1 MSYYKKA
8 EWIRPSFNSKF
19 TGNENMET
27 FNRTLALEMVGDE
40 AELLQEL
47 ERSFV
52 YDKIFDIK
60 TLENLE
66 ATDKLE
72 AAAYVH
78 SFKGAAR
85 QIAAEKAAFS
95 GQKLEDVLR
104 GKAQGDLKELNSEFS
119 SMLSEAIEI
128 IRKDIE

>member
-72 AAAYVH
+72 AAAY
-78 SFKGAAR
+78 
-85 QIAAEKAAFS
+85 
-95 GQKLEDVLR
+95 
-104 GKAQGDLKELNSEFS
+104 
-119 SMLSEAIEI
+119 
-128 IRKDIE
+128 

>member
-1 MSYYKKA
+1 
-8 EWIRPSFNSKF
+8 
-19 TGNENMET
+19 MEV
-27 FNRTLALEMVGDE
+27 VGDE
-40 AELLQEL
+40 VELLQEL

-104 GKAQGDLKELNSEFS
+104 GKAQGNLKELNSEFS

>member
-1 MSYYKKA
+1 
-8 EWIRPSFNSKF
+8 
-19 TGNENMET
+19 MET

-85 QIAAEKAAFS
+85 QIAAEKAAF
-95 GQKLEDVLR
+95 QVR
-104 GKAQGDLKELNSEFS
+104 NLKMS
-119 SMLSEAIEI
+119 
-128 IRKDIE
+128 

>member
-1 MSYYKKA
+1 
-8 EWIRPSFNSKF
+8 
-19 TGNENMET
+19 MET

-40 AELLQEL
+40 VELLQEL

-66 ATDKLE
+66 ATDKFE

-104 GKAQGDLKELNSEFS
+104 GKTQGNLKELNSEFS

>member
-1 MSYYKKA
+1 
-8 EWIRPSFNSKF
+8 
-19 TGNENMET
+19 MET

-104 GKAQGDLKELNSEFS
+104 GKAQGDLKDLNSEFS

>member
-1 MSYYKKA
+1 
-8 EWIRPSFNSKF
+8 
-19 TGNENMET
+19 MET

-40 AELLQEL
+40 VELLQEL

-85 QIAAEKAAFS
+85 QIAAICVFFKKNPPPCQLPE
-95 GQKLEDVLR
+95 
-104 GKAQGDLKELNSEFS
+104 
-119 SMLSEAIEI
+119 
-128 IRKDIE
+128 

>member
-1 MSYYKKA
+1 
-8 EWIRPSFNSKF
+8 
-19 TGNENMET
+19 MET

-40 AELLQEL
+40 VELLQEL

>member
-1 MSYYKKA
+1 
-8 EWIRPSFNSKF
+8 
-19 TGNENMET
+19 MET
-27 FNRTLALEMVGDE
+27 FNRKLALEMVGDE
-40 AELLQEL
+40 EELLQEL

-52 YDKIFDIK
+52 YDKKFDMK
-60 TLENLE
+60 TLEELE
-66 ATDKLE
+66 AKTPLE

-104 GKAQGDLKELNSEFS
+104 GKTQGSLRELNLEFS
-119 SMLSEAIEI
+119 KMLSEAIET

>member
-1 MSYYKKA
+1 
-8 EWIRPSFNSKF
+8 
-19 TGNENMET
+19 
-27 FNRTLALEMVGDE
+27 MVGDE
-40 AELLQEL
+40 VELLQEL

-85 QIAAEKAAFS
+85 QIAAEKTAFS

-104 GKAQGDLKELNSEFS
+104 GKAQGNLKELNSEFS